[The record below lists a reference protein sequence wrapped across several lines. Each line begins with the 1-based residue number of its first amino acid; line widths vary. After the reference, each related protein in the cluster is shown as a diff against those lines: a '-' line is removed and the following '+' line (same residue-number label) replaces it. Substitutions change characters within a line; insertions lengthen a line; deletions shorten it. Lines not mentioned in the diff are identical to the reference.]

1 MKNRKGR
8 RKRVNMQRFE
18 EEFKKQRK
26 LRNEVVDFL
35 KDKGLTYTQALSALK
50 DAQSYLERAS
60 LKNRL

>member
-1 MKNRKGR
+1 
-8 RKRVNMQRFE
+8 MQRFE